1 MNTKWLM
8 IAICLLVISMSVA
21 GCGPGQLFG
30 STVTP
35 TLIPTAT
42 ATPAPT
48 FTPTPE
54 FPTFTR
60 DNGIEIVNTSG
71 TTGEGAISFDVGG
84 SENTLKITL
93 NGNVP
98 VTDQKAVC
106 WFCLNIIR
114 IAPNLEIPVEFF
126 GVLELDESATVNG
139 GSLQKHWKIVKVN
152 GINVM
157 KDPPEV
163 ESLGYNSL
171 VLEYPQMTNSTNA
184 IIAGDDGVTLKK
196 EGKFFFLV
204 EGSAHLE
211 K

>member
-1 MNTKWLM
+1 
-8 IAICLLVISMSVA
+8 MSIA
-21 GCGPGQLFG
+21 GCAPGQLFG
-30 STVTP
+30 PTVTP

-42 ATPAPT
+42 ATPTPT

-60 DNGIEIVNTSG
+60 DNGIEISITSE
-71 TTGEGAISFDVGG
+71 TTGEGEISFDVGG

-93 NGNVP
+93 NGSVP
-98 VTDQKAVC
+98 VTDQTAVC

-114 IAPNLEIPVEFF
+114 IAPGLKIPVEFF
-126 GVLELDESATVNG
+126 GVLELDEAATVNG
-139 GSLQKHWKIVKVN
+139 GSLQRHYKIVKVN

-157 KDPPEV
+157 KNPPEV
-163 ESLGYNSL
+163 ESLGYNAL

-196 EGKFFFLV
+196 EGKLFFLV